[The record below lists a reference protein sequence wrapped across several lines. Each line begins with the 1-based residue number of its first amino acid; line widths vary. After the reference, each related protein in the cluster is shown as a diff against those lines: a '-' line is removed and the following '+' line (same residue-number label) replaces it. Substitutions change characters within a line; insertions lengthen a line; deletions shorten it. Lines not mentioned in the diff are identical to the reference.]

1 MSDYKVLVSFSDDE
15 MEGYVTIV
23 PYREERRGFI
33 ETEQELIKELKREGI
48 VYGIL
53 EDKVKEAMELYNS
66 GKDVKNF
73 LIAVGKPVE
82 NGVDGKVEL
91 KVDLSAQPKIE
102 GNKIDYKELDKFK
115 VVEKGELIAI
125 KVKAKK
131 GKRGITV
138 TGLGKE
144 PKEGETAILFPGKNV
159 RVEEKEDAV
168 YFYADETGY
177 VVYQKDRIAVFPM
190 LNITGD
196 VDFSVG
202 NIHYNGDVKI
212 MGDVLPDFVVEAT
225 GNIVIYGTAIS
236 CTIKSESDV
245 VIKGGVAG
253 KDRGKIIAKGDVD
266 VGYIERGTILADGDV
281 YVKGGVLDSKVIC
294 GGTFYG
300 ELRTVKVMESEI
312 KASKG
317 INIFVAGSP
326 YNKELTLITGIDVL
340 KERELEKFR
349 EEFNAWVKEFGNI
362 KRKYGED
369 NLENRNM
376 SAFTGALHTQR
387 NIEKDFNRYF
397 ELKDIIKEKYEE
409 LKKMEE
415 ELYNVNAM
423 IKIKNTIYPGVKL
436 EIGQY
441 SLIVP
446 KELHN
451 VIFYRDKE
459 AGEIKWTVDLK

>member
-1 MSDYKVLVSFSDDE
+1 MSDYKVLVSFSEDE

-23 PYREERRGFI
+23 PYRDERRGYI
-33 ETEQELIKELKREGI
+33 ETERELIQQLKKEGI
-48 VYGIL
+48 VYGIM
-53 EDKVKEAMELYNS
+53 EDKVKEAMELYNF

-91 KVDLSAQPKIE
+91 KVNLSTQPKIE

-125 KVKAKK
+125 KTKARK

-144 PKEGETAILFPGKNV
+144 PKEGETVILFPGKNV
-159 RVEEKEDAV
+159 KTEEKEDAI
-168 YFYADETGY
+168 YFYAEETGY

-190 LNITGD
+190 LSITGD
-196 VDFSVG
+196 VDYSVG

-225 GNIVIYGTAIS
+225 GKVIIYGTAIS
-236 CTIKSESDV
+236 CTIKSDSDV
-245 VIKGGVAG
+245 IIKGGIAG
-253 KDRGKIIAKGDVD
+253 KDKGKIIAKGDVD
-266 VGYIERGTILADGDV
+266 IGYIERGFIYTEGDV
-281 YVKGGVLDSKVIC
+281 YVKGGVLDGKVVC

-317 INIFVAGSP
+317 INVFVAGSP
-326 YNKELTLITGIDVL
+326 YNKELTLITGVDVL
-340 KERELEKFR
+340 KEKEVEKFR
-349 EEFNAWVKEFGNI
+349 EELALFVKEFGEI

-369 NLENRNM
+369 NLEKKNM
-376 SAFTGALHTQR
+376 SAFLGSLHTKGKV
-387 NIEKDFNRYF
+387 EEDFGRYF
-397 ELKDIIKEKYEE
+397 ELKDIIKGKYEK
-409 LKKMEE
+409 LKRLEE
-415 ELYNVNAM
+415 GVYEINAM
-423 IKIKNTIYPGVKL
+423 IKVKNTIYPGVNIQ
-436 EIGQY
+436 IGQY
-441 SLIVP
+441 NLVVP
-446 KELHN
+446 KKLHN
-451 VIFYRDKE
+451 VIFYKDKE
-459 AGEIKWTVDLK
+459 SEEIKWTVDPK

>member
-1 MSDYKVLVSFSDDE
+1 MSDYKVLVSFSEDE

-23 PYREERRGFI
+23 PYRDERRGYI
-33 ETEQELIKELKREGI
+33 ETERELIQQLKKEGI
-48 VYGIL
+48 VYGIM
-53 EDKVKEAMELYNS
+53 EDKVKEAMELYNF

-91 KVDLSAQPKIE
+91 KVDLSTQPKIE

-125 KVKAKK
+125 KTKARK

-144 PKEGETAILFPGKNV
+144 PKEGETVILFPGKNV
-159 RVEEKEDAV
+159 KTEEKEDAI
-168 YFYADETGY
+168 YFYAEETGY

-190 LNITGD
+190 LSITGD
-196 VDFSVG
+196 VDYSVG

-225 GNIVIYGTAIS
+225 GKVIIYGTAIS
-236 CTIKSESDV
+236 CTIKSDSDV
-245 VIKGGVAG
+245 IIKGGVAG
-253 KDRGKIIAKGDVD
+253 KDKGKIIAKGDVD
-266 VGYIERGTILADGDV
+266 IGYIERGFIYTEGDV
-281 YVKGGVLDSKVIC
+281 YVKGGVLDGKVVC

-317 INIFVAGSP
+317 INVFVAGSP
-326 YNKELTLITGIDVL
+326 YNKELTLITGVDVL
-340 KERELEKFR
+340 KEKEVEKFR
-349 EEFNAWVKEFGNI
+349 EELALFVKEFGEI

-369 NLENRNM
+369 NLEKKNM
-376 SAFTGALHTQR
+376 SAFLGSLHTKGKV
-387 NIEKDFNRYF
+387 EEDFGRYF
-397 ELKDIIKEKYEE
+397 ELKDIIKGKYEK
-409 LKKMEE
+409 LKRLEE
-415 ELYNVNAM
+415 GVYEINAM
-423 IKIKNTIYPGVKL
+423 IKVKNTIYPGVKL
-436 EIGQY
+436 QIGQY
-441 SLIVP
+441 NLVVP
-446 KELHN
+446 KKLHN
-451 VIFYRDKE
+451 VIFYKDKE
-459 AGEIKWTVDLK
+459 SEEIKWTVDLK